1 MRGPGGLDPV
11 PLILAS
17 SSPRRLQLLLQIGIT
32 PDQVVSPDIDE
43 TPARDELPRVYA
55 LRMAR
60 TKASAMR
67 FPGKLVLA
75 ADTVVSAGRRIL
87 PKAEDAAQVRACL
100 TLLSGRRHRV
110 MTAIVLTGPDGRTT
124 ERLAESAVTFN
135 RLTSQQIDNYVTTLE
150 GEGKAGGYAINGHAA
165 SFIRF
170 LSGSYSAVV
179 GLPLFE
185 TAQLLRGHGWE
196 VP

>member
-1 MRGPGGLDPV
+1 VTPL

-17 SSPRRLQLLLQIGIT
+17 SSPRRLVLLKQIGIV

-43 TPARDELPRVYA
+43 SPLPRELPRPYA
-55 LRMAR
+55 KRIAAR
-60 TKASAMR
+60 KAASVVSSDH
-67 FPGKLVLA
+67 LVLA
-75 ADTVVSAGRRIL
+75 ADTVVAAGRRIL
-87 PKAEDAAQVRACL
+87 PKAADGAAVRACL
-100 TLLSGRRHRV
+100 ALLSGRRHRV
-110 MTAIVLTGPDGRTT
+110 LTAIVLTVPDGRTA
-124 ERLAESAVTFN
+124 ERLVETVVIFN
-135 RLTSQQIDNYVTTLE
+135 RLTDRQIDRYVALRE

-170 LSGSYSAVV
+170 LSGSYSGVV

-185 TAQLLRGHGWE
+185 TAQLLRGHGWQ